1 MFEELKK
8 LQKHNKPI
16 ESSRY
21 HKPYVE
27 GECDYFI
34 GITTP
39 NLRSISKRWY
49 KTISDKDLET
59 LMAHTYH
66 EYRLLALIILNDKMA
81 KATLKIQ
88 KQIIEFYLRHL
99 EHINNWDLVDVSAY
113 SILGKYLYNIQDY
126 SLLYEFS
133 ESDDLWIKRISIVAT
148 NYLIKNN
155 ELSVPLDIIDRLLTE
170 KHDLI
175 HKANGWML
183 RNLGDKDKELL
194 TEYLFVHYN
203 NIPRTTL
210 RYAIE
215 HYPEQER
222 KAILKGEFQWK

>member
-8 LQKHNKPI
+8 LHKHDKPI

-21 HKPYVE
+21 HKPYVD
-27 GECDYFI
+27 GERNYFV

-49 KTISDKDLET
+49 KEITNADLET
-59 LMAHTYH
+59 LMTHTFH
-66 EYRLLALIILNDKMA
+66 EYRLLAMIILNDKME
-81 KATLKIQ
+81 KARLNVQ
-88 KQIIEFYLRHL
+88 KQIVGFYLSHL
-99 EHINNWDLVDVSAY
+99 EYINNWDLVDVSAY
-113 SILGKYLYNIQDY
+113 SILGRYLYNIQDY

-133 ESDDLWIKRISIVAT
+133 ESNNLWIKRISIVAT
-148 NYLIKNN
+148 NYLIKKN
-155 ELSVPLDIIDRLLTE
+155 ELSVTLDIVDRLLQD

-183 RNLGDKDKELL
+183 RNLGDKDRELL

-215 HYPEQER
+215 HYPEVQR
-222 KAILKGEFQWK
+222 KAILKGEFLWK